1 MKLLNRLITLSV
13 LVLSCL
19 VQQTFALDNPVYTP
33 NQNNKG
39 TLTMEELYI
48 GGVKTFNKVNI
59 EFDFSNSTFK
69 ILGATPSDN
78 SIPAQ
83 AIETHNAGGLSVGL
97 RGCVSKDRSVT
108 CHLLLTS
115 TEFDREIKFW
125 RSSSTG
131 KSTAFDNKGN
141 EYTAAKLSIA
151 NAEGS
156 SFWLEQALVA
166 DLPTNATIKFDN
178 LSTLAVNFSQ
188 LNLLFRIDN
197 EGHFIKF
204 QDVDF

>member
-19 VQQTFALDNPVYTP
+19 VQQAFAIDNPVYTP
-33 NQNNKG
+33 SQNNKG
-39 TLTMEELYI
+39 MLTIEELYI
-48 GGVKTFNKVNI
+48 GGVKTFNNVNV

-69 ILGATPSDN
+69 ILGSTPSDN

-83 AIETHNAGGLSVGL
+83 AIETLNAGGLSVGL

-115 TEFDREIKFW
+115 NEFDREISF
-125 RSSSTG
+125 RRNGSAG
-131 KSTAFDNKGN
+131 ESTAFDNKGN
-141 EYTAAKLSIA
+141 EYLATKLSIA

-156 SFWLEQALVA
+156 SFWLDQALVA
-166 DLPTNATIKFDN
+166 DLPTNATIKFEN

-188 LNLLFRIDN
+188 LSLLFILDG
-197 EGHFIKF
+197 ESHFVKF
-204 QDVDF
+204 QEVDF